1 MYKMNESKAEFG
13 HITRHYWEWPIASYL
28 FLGGCGGGIMF
39 LAAVLTFFVFPG
51 ATQGAIIQAAFAW
64 PMFLA
69 ICFLAFGCVLLVGEL
84 GQPLVFIR
92 AFVKSTSV
100 IAWGARL
107 LTVAMVF
114 AVLWFASFIP
124 WEWFA
129 PVANFLVPCREVC
142 LAIAGIAGI
151 GVVLYTGIMLSSLKA
166 HSFWATPALPILFT
180 ISALSTA
187 CAAIALSFGW
197 WPMDPV
203 FYTVNESNAS
213 DFFAAWRVYGNSEAG
228 ILYTA
233 YSVMHEAIHLLHTLD
248 VILVACEVVVLLVMV
263 LSFLGAGNVTAN
275 RVAHKWVHG
284 GKWALGF
291 WGGMIFAG
299 LLLPECMYVFWSE
312 TAASTVVAPILVL
325 AGGLLLRFMI
335 VYSDERAP
343 LPGEKIYYGR
353 LVSYKADFLHKWKYG
368 ENLF

>member
-1 MYKMNESKAEFG
+1 MSKINKSKEEFG
-13 HITRHYWEWPIASYL
+13 HINRHYWEWPIASYL
-28 FLGGCGGGIMF
+28 FLGGCGGGAMF
-39 LAAVLTFFVFPG
+39 LASILAFFVFPG
-51 ATQGAIIQAAFAW
+51 GAQSALVQGALAW
-64 PMFLA
+64 PIFLSIVFLA
-69 ICFLAFGCVLLVGEL
+69 LGCVLLVGEL

-107 LTVAMVF
+107 LTVAMIF
-114 AVLWFASFIP
+114 AVIWFASFIP
-124 WEWFA
+124 WDWFL
-129 PVANFLVPCREVC
+129 PVANFLVPFREFC
-142 LAIAGIAGI
+142 LALAGIAGI

-187 CAAIALSFGW
+187 CALIALSFGW

-203 FYTVNESNAS
+203 FYTVNESNAN
-213 DFFAAWRVYGNSEAG
+213 DFFTAWRVYGNAEAG
-228 ILYTA
+228 LLYTA
-233 YSVMHEAIHLLHTLD
+233 YHVMNEALHLLHTLD

-263 LSFLGAGNVTAN
+263 LSFLGAGNKCAN
-275 RVAHKWVHG
+275 AVAHKWVHG
-284 GKWALGF
+284 GKWAFGF
-291 WGGMIFAG
+291 WFGMIFAG
-299 LLLPECMYVFWSE
+299 LLLPEAMYVFWSE
-312 TAASTVVAPILVL
+312 TAASTVVAPVLVL
-325 AGGLLLRFMI
+325 CGGLLLRFMI